1 MWELIQQT
9 GTVPMLILCLA
20 AFLIGINKTAVP
32 GIGLLPVIL
41 LASTFETRLSTG
53 LQLGM
58 LALADIMAVAW
69 YHRHADWKILL
80 KLLPWALAGLA
91 VGSAI
96 LRFIPLDDTQTMNII
111 IGVIVIALVI
121 FSFIRRR
128 LDPDSIPSGTK
139 AAACYGIL
147 LGTTTQL
154 ANAAGP
160 VSALYLLAMKL
171 PKEKYM
177 GTGAWFFLIVNWIK
191 VPIFAFEGRVTLES
205 VKLDLLMLPVIILG
219 AAVGILLLKKM
230 PQKLFNDI
238 VMGLAV
244 IGALKLLFF

>member
-1 MWELIQQT
+1 MSELFGNI
-9 GTVPMLILCLA
+9 GTTPILILGLA

-58 LALADIMAVAW
+58 LAMADVMAVAW

-80 KLLPWALAGLA
+80 RLLPWALAGLA

-96 LRFIPLDDTQTMNII
+96 LHLIPPDDTRTMNII
-111 IGVIVIALVI
+111 IGIIVLGLAI
-121 FSFIRRR
+121 FSIIRKR
-128 LDPDSIPSGTK
+128 LAPDALPSGTR
-139 AAACYGIL
+139 AAAGYGIL

-160 VSALYLLAMKL
+160 ISALYLLSMKL

-177 GTGAWFFLIVNWIK
+177 GTASWFFLIVNWIK
-191 VPIFAFEGRVTLES
+191 VPIFAIEGRITPQS
-205 VKLDLLMLPVIILG
+205 VKLDLLMLPIILFG
-219 AAVGILLLKKM
+219 AAIGILLLKKM

-238 VMGLAV
+238 VMALAV